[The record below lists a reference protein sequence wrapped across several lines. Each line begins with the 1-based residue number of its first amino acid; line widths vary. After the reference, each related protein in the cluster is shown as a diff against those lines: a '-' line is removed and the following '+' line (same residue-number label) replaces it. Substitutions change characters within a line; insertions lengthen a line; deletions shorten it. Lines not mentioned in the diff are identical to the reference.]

1 MTSYFQ
7 DVGHDVPAAHCC
19 ISSVRRLPASPPSG
33 CDVIAVAICYSHP
46 YMHTLLDFFEFVIM
60 LAFINLYNLL
70 SLANFSLY
78 VSVTFY
84 VFFIKNAF

>member
-1 MTSYFQ
+1 
-7 DVGHDVPAAHCC
+7 
-19 ISSVRRLPASPPSG
+19 
-33 CDVIAVAICYSHP
+33 
-46 YMHTLLDFFEFVIM
+46 MHTLLDFFEFVIM

-84 VFFIKNAF
+84 VFFNKKRVLTFF